1 MQLSEN
7 RTSSPLGGEGT
18 LPGEYYTPC
27 YKLFLLSPLLA
38 TSQYVKVK
46 DKHLRQQTHTEERY
60 TDISKQTYHISAHRL
75 LKTLREEPES

>member
-7 RTSSPLGGEGT
+7 RTSSPPRGRGDPARRILHT
-18 LPGEYYTPC
+18 MLQTVSA
-27 YKLFLLSPLLA
+27 SPLLA

-60 TDISKQTYHISAHRL
+60 TDISNQTYHISAHRL
-75 LKTLREEPES
+75 LKTLMEEPES